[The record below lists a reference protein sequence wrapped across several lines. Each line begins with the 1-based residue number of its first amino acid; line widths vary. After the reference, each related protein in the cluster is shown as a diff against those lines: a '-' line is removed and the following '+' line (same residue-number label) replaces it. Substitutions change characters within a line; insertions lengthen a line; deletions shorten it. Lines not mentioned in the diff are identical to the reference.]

1 MSCYMSLTTSLKK
14 SKNKNKSKKRAEV
27 EPHTPLS
34 NHITGDLNL
43 QKAKNKKNIF
53 EITIITIMRQ

>member
-1 MSCYMSLTTSLKK
+1 MSCYMSLTTSSKK
-14 SKNKNKSKKRAEV
+14 SKNKNKSKRAEV

-43 QKAKNKKNIF
+43 QKAKNKKKIF

>member
-14 SKNKNKSKKRAEV
+14 SKNKNKSKRVEV